1 MSEARIL
8 YQVQLIELDI
18 LERAKRVKAIAA
30 EMADDQDLRAAT
42 KAHAAAESQVE
53 DYGKRMAELERQ
65 IETVAAKRKAT
76 ETRLYSGSVTA
87 PKEMQDMQLEIE
99 SLTRRRDELD
109 DALLVLML
117 ELDEAEDQAADD
129 KAALEAIKERLKLRD
144 AVLVRERKKLNAEIS
159 DLRAAR
165 KDTATGVSNDIFR
178 VYNDMR
184 AAKANRPV
192 AELRDKTCAACGIRQ
207 HQSIVTAL
215 NSGNGLVM
223 CGSCGRIL
231 CRAQPDFRR

>member
-1 MSEARIL
+1 MSDARVL
-8 YQVQLIELDI
+8 YEVQLIELDI

-42 KAHAAAESQVE
+42 KAHAASEAKVNEYQ
-53 DYGKRMAELERQ
+53 KRMAELERQ
-65 IETVAAKRKAT
+65 IETVSAKRKAT
-76 ETRLYSGSVTA
+76 ETRLYSGSVSA
-87 PKEMQDMQLEIE
+87 PKEMQDMQLEID

-109 DALLVLML
+109 DDLLMLML
-117 ELDEAEDQAADD
+117 ERDEAEDKSAED
-129 KAALEAIKERLKLRD
+129 KEALDTIKRRLKLRD
-144 AVLVRERKKLNAEIS
+144 AALSRERKKLSDEINE
-159 DLRAAR
+159 LRAAR
-165 KDTATGVSNDIFR
+165 KDTVTGVSDAAFR

-207 HQSIVTAL
+207 HQSIVASL
-215 NSGNGLVM
+215 NSGDGLVM

-231 CRAQPDFRR
+231 CRAAPSFRR